1 MASATP
7 PRDSTTSKHA
17 SLAGGYTVGN
27 EPSASP

>member
-7 PRDSTTSKHA
+7 PRDSTTSNHA
-17 SLAGGYTVGN
+17 GPVGGYTVGN